1 MQSRAPMGGRRF
13 GNITGVTQMAWKT
26 PTVRKM
32 SVGME
37 INLYV
42 CATL

>member
-1 MQSRAPMGGRRF
+1 MNNP
-13 GNITGVTQMAWKT
+13 NGVKHMWKT
-26 PTVRKM
+26 PSVREI